1 MEYSHVLL
9 TFLESIEIISRIYS
23 SCYNFSITHATLK
36 SKNLDLC
43 KKLCKILV
51 NLIAIKLLLMKNKA
65 VSYVLNCAIYNF

>member
-43 KKLCKILV
+43 KILV